1 MSGEA
6 PLRVLV
12 ADDEETLRDA
22 LGDLIRTDPGLVLVA
37 AAADAREAADMAEAT
52 QPDIAVIDVRMPGG
66 GGVRAVQ
73 AIQARSPHTRILA
86 LSASGTPGDV
96 LEMLR
101 AGASG
106 YLVKGTAPGEVLDAL
121 HKVAAGHSPLS
132 PEIAGSV
139 VHGLA
144 DRLQADAAEREARER
159 RIAVIDTC
167 VHGDA
172 LQIVF
177 QPILDL
183 RTRKVSGV
191 EALSRF
197 QVLPERPPD
206 QWFAEADALGR
217 GVELECAALRAAG
230 RHRALLPQAWFLAV
244 NISPAALV
252 TQAGQRALAELAAS
266 GGLVIEV
273 TEHAP
278 VDDYEQLATAVRSLR
293 PLGVRLAV
301 DDVGAGY
308 ASLRHI
314 LKLDPQVLKL
324 DISLCRGI
332 GGDRA
337 RQALATALISFAKSI
352 EAEVVA
358 EGIETDEDLGAL
370 IGLGVGLG
378 QGWLLGRPE
387 PVTRGPAPGGAQAK
401 NR

>member
-1 MSGEA
+1 VSSEA

-52 QPDIAVIDVRMPGG
+52 RPDIAVIDVRMPG

-86 LSASGTPGDV
+86 LSASGTPGD
-96 LEMLR
+96 
-101 AGASG
+101 
-106 YLVKGTAPGEVLDAL
+106 
-121 HKVAAGHSPLS
+121 
-132 PEIAGSV
+132 SV

-167 VHGDA
+167 IHGDA

-217 GVELECAALRAAG
+217 GVELECAALRQAG
-230 RHRALLPQAWFLAV
+230 SHRALLPQAWFLAV

-252 TQAGQRALAELAAS
+252 TQAGQQALAELAAS
-266 GGLVIEV
+266 GGLVVEV

-370 IGLGVGLG
+370 VGLGVGLG

-387 PVTRGPAPGGAQAK
+387 PVTRRSAPGGAQAK